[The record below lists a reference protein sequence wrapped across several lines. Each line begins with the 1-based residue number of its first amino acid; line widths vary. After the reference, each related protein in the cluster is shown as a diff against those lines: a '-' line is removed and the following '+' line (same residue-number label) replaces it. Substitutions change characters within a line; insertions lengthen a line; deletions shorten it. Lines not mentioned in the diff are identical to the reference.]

1 VPTGAAFPSVAV
13 PQCCA
18 VLRQRSSPEFSVQE
32 FPFMTRLAANLQ
44 LLFADRPF
52 IERFA
57 AAAAAGFEAVE
68 VQFPYEVPAEALRA
82 ELDRL
87 GLVMLGLN
95 TATGQPGE
103 FGLAAVPGREAEFAG
118 LFDQALHYAK
128 VMGATAIH
136 CMAGVAPA
144 AQRAEAQDTFV
155 RNLTMA
161 ADKAAEAGLTIL
173 IEPLNLRDR
182 PGYFLS
188 NTDHAAE
195 IIAAV
200 KRPNVKMMFDC
211 YHIQIMQGDLIKRL
225 EKHLPDIGHVQVA
238 AVPSRAEP
246 DEGELNFPAILAA
259 LDAMGYAG
267 WVGAEYN
274 PRGRTEDGL
283 GWAKPYGVVPRG

>member
-1 VPTGAAFPSVAV
+1 
-13 PQCCA
+13 
-18 VLRQRSSPEFSVQE
+18 
-32 FPFMTRLAANLQ
+32 MTRLAANLQ

-161 ADKAAEAGLTIL
+161 AEKAAEAGLTIL